1 MLDCVFCFKS
11 KAFYL
16 AKYNKIINEVGVFM
30 KIMEKYCCLLLLL
43 LILFYG
49 VTKNNQQSTLQKV
62 LFDEYH
68 WQAIEG
74 VYSKV
79 YYKTEKEYAEL
90 IQRQSD
96 TYYTMIAKDF
106 KWNKKEK
113 INFILFETKEDF
125 MSSLFYRGNITM
137 GAYYN
142 GVIGVLSPNLWENQK
157 QYWKKTDDF
166 LEKGPV
172 VHEMIH
178 FAVDDKTRGNCEEF
192 LSEGIAL
199 YYEKKYT
206 GFSMPASKGQITT
219 KELKQNFDKLDSS
232 FAYWKSYEWVQKFV
246 ECYGEETLQK
256 ALQQM
261 AEKCYK

>member
-90 IQRQSD
+90 IQRQAD

-106 KWNKKEK
+106 EWNKKEK

-157 QYWKKTDDF
+157 QYWKKT
-166 LEKGPV
+166 
-172 VHEMIH
+172 
-178 FAVDDKTRGNCEEF
+178 
-192 LSEGIAL
+192 
-199 YYEKKYT
+199 
-206 GFSMPASKGQITT
+206 
-219 KELKQNFDKLDSS
+219 
-232 FAYWKSYEWVQKFV
+232 
-246 ECYGEETLQK
+246 
-256 ALQQM
+256 
-261 AEKCYK
+261 